1 MKILRSIRGHLTYAN
16 VTATLALF
24 IAIGGSSYA
33 ALRIGS
39 REIVDNSVRSGD
51 IRNNHVRSRDI
62 RNRTLLG
69 RDIRRNA
76 LGPDQIR
83 EQGLGP
89 IPQAL
94 NSDRLGG
101 LTAIELKVRC
111 PEGTTGKAAAC
122 IETTAR
128 APAAFPN
135 ASGTCG
141 NAGRRLPDYSELN
154 EMQRTGGQI
163 SPTGEWTS
171 SVYRNPANGP
181 DISDQLEVIVVTTDS
196 EGVTYRRAI
205 TADQLPF
212 RCVALPSN

>member
-1 MKILRSIRGHLTYAN
+1 MKILRSIRGHITYAN

-69 RDIRRNA
+69 RDVRHDA
-76 LGPDQIR
+76 LGSAQISEER
-83 EQGLGP
+83 LGP
-89 IPQAL
+89 VPTAL
-94 NSDRLGG
+94 NAERLDG
-101 LTAIELKVRC
+101 LTVLDLKLRC
-111 PEGTTGKAAAC
+111 PSDTIARAAGC
-122 IETTAR
+122 IEMGPRVAT
-128 APAAFPN
+128 AFPN
-135 ASGTCG
+135 AVATCG
-141 NAGRRLPDYSELN
+141 NAGRRLPDYAELT
-154 EMQRTGGQI
+154 ETGQTGGNI
-163 SPTGEWTS
+163 SPSGEWTS
-171 SVYRNPANGP
+171 SVYRNSQTAGP
-181 DISDQLEVIVVTTDS
+181 PSDQLEVVVVTTDP
-196 EGVTYRRAI
+196 EGVRYERAI